1 MKIARITSAP
11 KMPQNRTRCW
21 YFCGTMKYAMSSAQT
36 KTLSMLRLFS
46 MR

>member
-1 MKIARITSAP
+1 
-11 KMPQNRTRCW
+11 MPQNRTRCW
-21 YFCGTMKYAMSSAQT
+21 YFWGTMKYAMINAQT